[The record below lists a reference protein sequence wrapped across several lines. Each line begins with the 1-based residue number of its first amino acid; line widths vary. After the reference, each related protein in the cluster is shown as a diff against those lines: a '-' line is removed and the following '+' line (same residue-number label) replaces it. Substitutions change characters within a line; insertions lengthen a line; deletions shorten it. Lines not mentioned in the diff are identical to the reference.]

1 MSLYAVHSICRDA
14 LADES
19 FQTRLNE
26 NPEAA
31 LADRNLTP
39 EEREALLAGDV
50 ARLYSWGAHEYVL
63 TWLARAEV
71 LGLNVPGFMQRITQ
85 AEPRYIY

>member
-14 LADES
+14 FKDES
-19 FQTRLNE
+19 FQTRLKDD
-26 NPEAA
+26 PEAA
-31 LADRNLTP
+31 LADRDLTP
-39 EEREALLAGDV
+39 GEREALLAGDI

-71 LGLNVPGFMQRITQ
+71 LGVDLPGFLQRIQQ